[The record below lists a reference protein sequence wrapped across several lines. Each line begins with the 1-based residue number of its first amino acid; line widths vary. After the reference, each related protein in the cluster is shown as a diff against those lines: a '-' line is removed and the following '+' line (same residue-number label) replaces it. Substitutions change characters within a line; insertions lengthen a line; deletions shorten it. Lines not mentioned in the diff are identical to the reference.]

1 MLQSWTARLEEL
13 GGSVCQ
19 GEVRS
24 ADLIFHLLIHSLT
37 HLTLA
42 LSRVLGH
49 KTPQSI
55 LLKSLRGT
63 RDLLV
68 MVFKACLVECSSPS
82 GVRTS
87 PVLVVPSRLISPVHI
102 LPFLPGPVL
111 GPLFQEALL
120 HPPGWASL
128 PPT

>member
-1 MLQSWTARLEEL
+1 MS
-13 GGSVCQ
+13 Q

-24 ADLIFHLLIHSLT
+24 ADLILHLLIHSLI

-68 MVFKACLVECSSPS
+68 MAFKACLMECCSSS

-87 PVLVVPSRLISPVHI
+87 PL
-102 LPFLPGPVL
+102 PVL
-111 GPLFQEALL
+111 GICCSYC
-120 HPPGWASL
+120 W
-128 PPT
+128 